1 MRRYFSILLAA
12 AIVVMEFAG
21 CAKKEPDPVPIAPIL
36 KDIVMPAESSSI
48 PGTQA
53 RILGRGF
60 DVSDVLT
67 CRSLSGE
74 KDFTPEIVAVDD
86 YSITILLPVDACGQ
100 YEVSVTRS
108 GLTTVLSEKL
118 YVAYVVLLE
127 DIVIPSGIVAQG
139 SEIEI
144 SAKGLAEGDEVVFE
158 SEAYPME
165 GGIRVTTTFADG
177 KLKLTIP
184 NTVYGVNS
192 LKIVRG
198 KSIGKLGTLNVS
210 VELFAK
216 TAGGMVF
223 YVSDSG
229 VHGLVVC
236 AEDPYHLGD
245 AAMNWGPSIPAAFA
259 AGSSDAIYSGKS
271 NSAGLLTQVANTKGE
286 YTYSHKTPVELCD
299 EFSCVQD
306 GITYDDW
313 FLPSSGELIELF
325 KVKATLSSKG
335 VSIPA
340 NNYWTSTEFD
350 YSGGWVWAM
359 YYVNFYETENIVCT
373 GCDRVAWAIGT
384 IAIRQF

>member
-1 MRRYFSILLAA
+1 MRSFFSILLAA

-158 SEAYPME
+158 SDAYPMG

-210 VELFAK
+210 VELFAE

-245 AAMNWGPSIPAAFA
+245 AAMNWGPAVPAEFA

-271 NSAGLLTQVANTKGE
+271 NSAGLLTQVANTKDD

-340 NNYWTSTEFD
+340 NNYWTSTEYD

-359 YYVNFYETENIVCT
+359 YYVNFYETENIIST
-373 GCDRVAWAIGT
+373 GCDRVAWSIGT